1 MSNTSNQF
9 IHYSL
14 YASSALFCGSLHHLY
29 KFKYVLDYK
38 NALYADFF
46 SPFRAC
52 AEDFPAPY
60 LSWPELSGMLYMS
73 LILLRVWG

>member
-38 NALYADFF
+38 DALYADFF
-46 SPFRAC
+46 
-52 AEDFPAPY
+52 Y
-60 LSWPELSGMLYMS
+60 LFVFALKIFQLLIS
-73 LILLRVWG
+73 LGQSFLECFTCL